1 MAFKS
6 IFQRRRYKISHE
18 LSPVMNRII
27 HKPKTN
33 LKVLMSSPL
42 MDPSA
47 KLKAAKQSIA
57 PTITKSSAVMV
68 EISQEA
74 RTKMAE

>member
-1 MAFKS
+1 
-6 IFQRRRYKISHE
+6 
-18 LSPVMNRII
+18 MNRII

-47 KLKAAKQSIA
+47 KLKAAKQSIG
-57 PTITKSSAVMV
+57 PTMTKSSAVMV

-74 RTKMAE
+74 RAKMAE

>member
-1 MAFKS
+1 
-6 IFQRRRYKISHE
+6 
-18 LSPVMNRII
+18 MNRII

-42 MDPSA
+42 MGPSA
-47 KLKAAKQSIA
+47 KLQAAKKSIA
-57 PTITKSSAVMV
+57 PTMTKSSAVMV

-74 RTKMAE
+74 RAKIAE

>member
-1 MAFKS
+1 
-6 IFQRRRYKISHE
+6 
-18 LSPVMNRII
+18 MNRII

-42 MDPSA
+42 MDPST
-47 KLKAAKQSIA
+47 KLQAAKQSIE
-57 PTITKSSAVMV
+57 PTMTKSSAVMV

-74 RTKMAE
+74 RAKMAE